1 MALEKVKSGK
11 EDGVVDDF
19 PEDKWLVATAEA
31 GHALPVPNAP
41 DFGAVE
47 QVEVADVLYPHLE
60 DVKHQNHV
68 RVH

>member
-1 MALEKVKSGK
+1 M
-11 EDGVVDDF
+11 
-19 PEDKWLVATAEA
+19 VATAEA